1 MRTLLGEQFAPI
13 TSSPRFL
20 RLGLD
25 EVVRALTDGRRSIV
39 PGSADAREIPDGFP
53 DCLSRL
59 EPLTTSRRPRELL
72 VAMRGEWT
80 AYFDCG
86 LHGTDAVAPVGYL
99 ARADGCDGLAIRSR
113 PSTASLPGV
122 KDGRLGGV
130 QFELFGPTR
139 TEFLNYVR
147 TVSLIFDSHWE
158 FDVGGTPQSFE
169 ETEAY
174 HARRV
179 RDRFNSQMLERY
191 CQALGVDVF
200 NPDAYGPGAV
210 LVTSRLVGEP
220 RGPVLSLAEAQVYLG
235 IVPGEA
241 DRFPG

>member
-1 MRTLLGEQFAPI
+1 MPTLLGEQFAPI
-13 TSSPRFL
+13 TSSPGYL

-25 EVVRALTDGRRSIV
+25 EAVRALTDWRRSIV
-39 PGSADAREIPDGFP
+39 PSGVDAQEIPDRFP

-59 EPLTTSRRPRELL
+59 EPLLASRRPRELL
-72 VAMRGEWT
+72 VAMKGEWT

-99 ARADGCDGLAIRSR
+99 AGAIGCDGLAIRST

-122 KDGRLGGV
+122 KNGRLGAV

-147 TVSLIFDSHWE
+147 TVSLIFDSLWE
-158 FDVGGTPQSFE
+158 FDVSGTPQAFE
-169 ETEAY
+169 ETAAY
-174 HARRV
+174 KARRV

-191 CQALGVDVF
+191 CQALGVDAF
-200 NPDAYGPGAV
+200 DSDAYGSRAV
-210 LVTSRLVGEP
+210 LVTSHLVAEP
-220 RGPVLSLAEAQVYLG
+220 RGPVMSLAEAQVYLG